1 MKKLLTIFLL
11 FTLLP
16 LSIIAQGVIDDQQ
29 RIFYRNERTY
39 ALLLNSNGFGF
50 GYREGKRINFL
61 NKRLI
66 DIELNFI
73 KHPKEIKL
81 SNPYSQ
87 TAGSFVFGK
96 LNNCIT
102 IKGGF
107 GHQHELYKKIDLGGV
122 AIRYFY
128 SGGPVLAISKP
139 IYYNVIYSVG
149 GISYEIRQE
158 KFDLDIHHPGD
169 IYSKAS
175 FFKGINELGLI
186 PGLYGKGGLNFEYSK
201 EDKIIHAIELG
212 VSLEAFPKKI
222 PIMASDDNQAF
233 FFTPF
238 ISYRVGIVID
248 PLAPPSSKS
257 STLFFKR

>member
-1 MKKLLTIFLL
+1 MKKLLAISLL
-11 FTLLP
+11 LALLP
-16 LSIIAQGVIDDQQ
+16 LSIVAQGDIDEQQ
-29 RIFYRNERTY
+29 RVFYRNERTF

-66 DIELNFI
+66 DIELSI
-73 KHPKEIKL
+73 LKHPKEIKL
-81 SNPYSQ
+81 SNPYSMS
-87 TAGSFVFGK
+87 TGSFVFGK

-107 GHQHELYKKIDLGGV
+107 GKQHELYKKIDLGGV

-139 IYYNVIYSVG
+139 IYYNVIYSVS
-149 GISYEIRQE
+149 GISYEIKQE

-175 FFKGINELGLI
+175 FFKGFNELGLI
-186 PGLYGKGGLNFEYSK
+186 PGLYGKGGFNFEYSK
-201 EDKIIHAIELG
+201 EDKIIHAIEIG
-212 VSLEAFPKKI
+212 ASLEAFPKKI
-222 PIMASDDNQAF
+222 PIMASDDNQAI
-233 FFTPF
+233 FFTLF

-248 PLAPPSSKS
+248 PLDPQTSGTP
-257 STLFFKR
+257 TLFFKR